1 VCVCVYVC
9 IYNVHIHMYI
19 YTVGPSR
26 AQVNYDPSSPVFSP
40 EGSGEAF
47 VGEPEVGAE
56 GQEDVVPG
64 WSDEPASH

>member
-1 VCVCVYVC
+1 
-9 IYNVHIHMYI
+9 MYI